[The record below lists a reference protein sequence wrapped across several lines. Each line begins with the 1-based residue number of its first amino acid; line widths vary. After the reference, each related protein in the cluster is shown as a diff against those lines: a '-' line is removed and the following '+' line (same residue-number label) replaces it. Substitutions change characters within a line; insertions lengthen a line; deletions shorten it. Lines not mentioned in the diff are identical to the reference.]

1 MKEKYSSFISEH
13 TAEYVLIPQLT
24 DILKQKFEVVIP
36 IYPWMTREGNNLS
49 KSLHQQYKFRMV
61 GFYPRRPKIGLKNH
75 KMAIKINDEF
85 LDGAKEASKINI
97 PMLAG
102 CPLAR
107 NLLELNNDVKC
118 IWIKLT
124 DKTRNIYD
132 IEYIDETPV
141 EYKVIQ
147 HEEVFNTKDN
157 ILDFI
162 IEGSKELNFLNLIQA
177 IQTIRQHSSTVYFM
191 GFGTYKPIYFL
202 LKDER

>member
-13 TAEYVLIPQLT
+13 TAEYVLIPRLT
-24 DILKQKFEVVIP
+24 EILKQKFEVVVP

-49 KSLHQQYKFRMV
+49 KSLHEQDKFKMV
-61 GFYPRRPKIGLKNH
+61 GFYPRRPKIDLNSQKI
-75 KMAIKINDEF
+75 AIKINDEF
-85 LDGAKEASKINI
+85 LNGAKEASKINI

-102 CPLAR
+102 CPIAR
-107 NLLELNNDVKC
+107 NLLELNNDTKC

-132 IEYIDETPV
+132 IEYIDGIPV
-141 EYKVIQ
+141 EFKIKQ
-147 HEEVFNTKDN
+147 NEEVLNTNDDILNFISNYCKE
-157 ILDFI
+157 LDFV
-162 IEGSKELNFLNLIQA
+162 NLIQA
-177 IQTIRQHSSTVYFM
+177 IQTIRQYSSTVYFM